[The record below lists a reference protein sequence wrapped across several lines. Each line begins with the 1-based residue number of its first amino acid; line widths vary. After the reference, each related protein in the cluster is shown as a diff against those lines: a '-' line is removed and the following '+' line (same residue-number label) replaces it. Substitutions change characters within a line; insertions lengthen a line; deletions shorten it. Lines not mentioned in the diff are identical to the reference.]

1 MVSVLTQ
8 EEIEKLID
16 SAVSKAFTAA
26 LDINP
31 NLASNRLAYSEP
43 EAASLLGV
51 KPHVLRDARIRG
63 EIFATR
69 VGGRLAYTR
78 NELMSYLEEGKQ

>member
-8 EEIEKLID
+8 KEIETLID
-16 SAVSKAFTAA
+16 SAVSKAVAA
-26 LDINP
+26 TLDINP
-31 NLASNRLAYSEP
+31 RLPKNRLAYSES

-51 KPHVLRDARIRG
+51 KPHVLRDVRLRG
-63 EIFATR
+63 EIRATR

-78 NELMSYLEEGKQ
+78 DSLLSYLEEGKQ

>member
-16 SAVSKAFTAA
+16 SAVSKAFAAA

-31 NLASNRLAYSEP
+31 DLASNRLAYSEM

-51 KPHVLRDARIRG
+51 KHHVLRDARIRG
-63 EIFATR
+63 EVSATR
-69 VGGRLAYTR
+69 VGGRHAYTR
-78 NELMSYLEEGKQ
+78 DELISYLERGKQ